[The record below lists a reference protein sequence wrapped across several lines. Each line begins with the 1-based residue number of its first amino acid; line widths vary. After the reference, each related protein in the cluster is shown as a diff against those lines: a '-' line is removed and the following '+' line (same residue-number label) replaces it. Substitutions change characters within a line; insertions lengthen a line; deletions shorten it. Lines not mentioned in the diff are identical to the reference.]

1 MATVFL
7 RTIIIYV
14 ILIAAMRLMGKRQIG
29 ELEISDLVTTLLISE
44 IATLPITD
52 GAVPI
57 SHAIVPIV
65 ILITFEISSSALV
78 ALFPKIKNLITDR
91 PSTLIR
97 DGKLCRR
104 AMLDSRIS
112 LDELITELRQ
122 SGYVDINEIRYA
134 ILEKNGK
141 ITLIPKAKYNV
152 PTCEQMNI
160 KADEQGIFHI
170 IIDNGVLNSHGLLEV
185 GLNKGQ
191 IEHKLKKYSLGIND
205 VYLMMISDGG
215 EERLIS
221 KKEAE

>member
-57 SHAIVPIV
+57 SHAVVPIV

-112 LDELITELRQ
+112 LDELVTELRQ
-122 SGYVDINEIRYA
+122 SGYVDIDEIRYA

-152 PTCEQMNI
+152 PTCEQMNV
-160 KADEQGIFHI
+160 KADEQGLFHI

-185 GLNKGQ
+185 GLGKGQ
-191 IEHKLKKYSLGIND
+191 IEHKLKKYELGISD

-215 EERLIS
+215 EERIIS
-221 KKEAE
+221 KKEAK

>member
-52 GAVPI
+52 SAVPI

-97 DGKLCRR
+97 DGRLCRR

-122 SGYVDINEIRYA
+122 SGYVDIDEIRYA

-152 PTCEQMNI
+152 PTCEQLNI

-170 IIDNGVLNSHGLLEV
+170 IIDNGMLNSHGLFEV
-185 GLNKGQ
+185 GLGKGQ
-191 IEHKLKKYSLGIND
+191 IEHKLKKHGLGIND

-215 EERLIS
+215 EERIIS
-221 KKEAE
+221 KKEAK